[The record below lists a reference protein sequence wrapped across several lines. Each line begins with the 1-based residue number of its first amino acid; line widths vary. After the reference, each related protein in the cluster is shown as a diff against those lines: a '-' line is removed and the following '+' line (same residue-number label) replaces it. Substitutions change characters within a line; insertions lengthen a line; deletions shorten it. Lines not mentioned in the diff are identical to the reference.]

1 MVKMPEEQVGKQ
13 FYYSSKSFWDYFN
26 VDFFGDNLY
35 HGDDHGD
42 DHGNDHCGDHG
53 DDNGDDQGGD
63 YGDDHGD
70 DPTRSG

>member
-1 MVKMPEEQVGKQ
+1 MLI
-13 FYYSSKSFWDYFN
+13 FY
-26 VDFFGDNLY
+26 GDNLY

-42 DHGNDHCGDHG
+42 DHGNDHCDDHG

-70 DPTRSG
+70 HPTRSGWSSLPLASRGRGSQPC